1 MLVVVTQLA
10 LQYLTVYAVMGG
22 AIVGR
27 VWKKL
32 TMGAV
37 SLLGSAAVTACCCV
51 ALAVMF
57 VGLGPTKEAH
67 DRELPPTWARIC
79 VALCVLA
86 VVGELLGVLA
96 LPRAHGGLQT
106 ASTGVP
112 HGDGTG
118 SAASAGGPWRA
129 ARDLGGA
136 LPRGTPPRF
145 RGVVAC
151 CS

>member
-32 TMGAV
+32 TTGAV

-86 VVGELLGVLA
+86 VVAELLVVLA
-96 LPRAHGGLQT
+96 LPRAHGG
-106 ASTGVP
+106 
-112 HGDGTG
+112 
-118 SAASAGGPWRA
+118 
-129 ARDLGGA
+129 A
-136 LPRGTPPRF
+136 LPRGTSPRF

-151 CS
+151 CSRQPWARTCVR